1 MQFAELLRKYMSDY
15 GYTPGHL
22 ARLSGVPKMTLVH
35 WLNGDVKKPRLA
47 LEVVRLASALRL
59 SKAEADDLLQA
70 AGFGS
75 VYRVYTSLANEA
87 DKVLFANWLE
97 KNGQYEHGA
106 PFQAVPRP
114 GVFVG
119 REALLKHLSQQ
130 LTASTHE
137 RLYALVGM
145 AGVGKTALAA
155 ELAYRLRFQF
165 PDGVLWMRLDGSDP
179 MSILQLFAIAYGQDV
194 SPFGDIQS
202 RSQAVRMLLAGKR
215 ALMVLDNAQ
224 FSEQIRSLLP
234 PTGPCA
240 VLVTT
245 RRHDMAVLRGSSR
258 FMVEPFDEQGEES
271 VALFSQI
278 LGWDRVQAEREALLQ
293 IARLLGHLPL
303 ALEIA
308 AYRLADEPG
317 LGTTKFLAMLR
328 TEKKQLAELA
338 YGQETVRAAFESS
351 YALLSPAQQSFFAA
365 LGQLPE
371 RAFQVKAAAAAAN
384 LATEVADQLLRQLYA
399 LSLVHQGRNGRYR
412 LLPLLHQFA
421 QEKCQAF

>member
-15 GYTPGHL
+15 VYTPGHL

-59 SKAEADDLLQA
+59 SEAEANDLLQA

-75 VYRVYTSLANEA
+75 VNRVYTSLVNEA

-97 KNGQYEHGA
+97 KKGQGNNGA
-106 PFQAVPRP
+106 PFQAVPKP

-119 REALLKHLSQQ
+119 REALLKQLSQQ
-130 LTASTHE
+130 LAASTHE

-155 ELAYRLRFQF
+155 ELAYQLRFQF